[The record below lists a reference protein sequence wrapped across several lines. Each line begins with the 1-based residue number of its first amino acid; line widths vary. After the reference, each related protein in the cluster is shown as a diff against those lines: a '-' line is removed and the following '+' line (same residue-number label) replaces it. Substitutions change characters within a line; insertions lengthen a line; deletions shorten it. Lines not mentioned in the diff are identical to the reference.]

1 MSLNPYT
8 GCSFKCLYC
17 YATAYIGLRDS
28 SPKKQFIARL
38 ARDLRRYDKRIP
50 INIGTSSDPYPPEE
64 AYYGLTRAA
73 LKLLIGENRKVLVT
87 TKGTLYAK
95 RDLDLMVKGRV
106 AITPTITTLDPSI
119 AMHVEPGAPTPISR
133 LNALRTATRA
143 GVPAGVRV
151 DPIIPYLNDDPY
163 MIEDLIGSIAE
174 AGAVFVVTST
184 YKARPDSLKRLV
196 SAFGGLGE
204 RIWRLYS
211 GQGVKINGYIYLP
224 KSLRE
229 KMLRP
234 VVDAARRA
242 GLEYAVCREGLTGK
256 QWFNAGSCD
265 GTHLIPGAGDRG
277 DEGLYRWLY
286 S

>member
-73 LKLLIGENRKVLVT
+73 LKLLVAENRKVLVT

-119 AMHVEPGAPTPISR
+119 SLYVEPGAPTPVSR

-204 RIWRLYS
+204 RIRKLYS
-211 GQGVKINGYIYLP
+211 EQGVKVNGYIYLR

-229 KMLRP
+229 KLLGP
-234 VVDAARRA
+234 VIDAARRA
-242 GLEYAVCREGLTGK
+242 GMEYAVCREGLTGK
-256 QWFNAGSCD
+256 LWFNAGSCD
-265 GTHLIPGAGDRG
+265 GTHLIPGPGDRR
-277 DEGLYRWLY
+277 DEGLRRWLH